1 MSELLSIVTVLDHAR
16 FRNIGPTRG
25 GRVVAVAGDPRN
37 QAVFYF
43 GAVAGGIWK
52 TEDAGTTWR
61 CISDGQLKSPSV
73 GALAVSDSNPNVIYA
88 GMGESTIRI
97 DVSYGDG
104 VYKSTDSGHTW
115 KHLGLEDTRH
125 IGKVRVHPHNPDVVY
140 VAALGHAFG
149 TNKERGVYRSRNGGT
164 SWEKV
169 LFVSDKAGA
178 VDLSIDQQNPDI
190 IYASIWQVY
199 RNFWELN
206 SGGPDSGL
214 WRSLD
219 GGDTWERISDNQ
231 GFPQSLKGKI
241 GVAASPVKAG
251 RVFAAV
257 EAKDAT
263 GLYRS
268 DDFGKTWTFMTND
281 TELLARPWY
290 YMHIYADPQDEDTVY
305 ILNLNMVKSTDG
317 GKTFTTIP
325 TPHGDNHDLWIDP
338 RNNRRMVEGND
349 GGACVSF
356 NGGESFS
363 TIYNQMTAQFY
374 HMDVDDQF
382 PYHVYGTQ
390 QDNSSICVP
399 SDTVGGAITWAD
411 CKVVG
416 TGESGYIAVK
426 PDDLNT
432 VYVGAVGS
440 SPGGQG
446 SLQKV
451 DRRSEQIHLV
461 NVWAEDM
468 HGRGVGEAKYRFPW
482 TYPILFSPHD
492 PNILYTCGN
501 VAFRSTDGGQSWEP
515 ISPDLTRA
523 DMSKLGPSG
532 GPITLDTSGAEHYA
546 TIYTFRESPHEAG
559 VFWAGSDDG
568 LVHISRDGGK
578 SWQKVTPPSLPEWSY
593 IRTVEPSPFDAATCY
608 VAATRYKLDDPAP
621 YLFKTT
627 DYGKSWTAI
636 AKGIGESDYTRV
648 IRADPNVQ
656 GVLYAGTETGLYL
669 SLDDGASWQR
679 WQGNLPITPVY
690 DIKIKGTDLVLA
702 THGRGFWICDYL
714 TLLYQALEISQ
725 PKKKRGGKVSAVV
738 RTFAP
743 GLLTTVAEWRQAL
756 ELASQ
761 EVVLF
766 APRRT
771 YRVLPD
777 LFADWTPSEGKI
789 YSIGLGSGATILAK
803 KTETGQFERT
813 LLDAGEGVQRGAVVD
828 YFLAEAPGDD
838 VAVSLAFLDADGNVL
853 REYGRKP
860 VDYAKWDDK
869 QKGLD
874 PGPWLPLK
882 AGMNRFVW
890 NLRLPGATKV
900 AGNKTAGNANEGPFV
915 LPGAYQVRL
924 TVGDKSMTQNFEIV
938 NDPRPTVTMDE
949 LKEQQALLLR
959 IRDEISA
966 AHDAVNRLR
975 GLRTQIEAWQ
985 RRAGGDATIAG
996 AAKEVLDKLA
1006 AIEDKLIL
1014 PGEQKLTYGLIVRSR
1029 LNEGLASVIPVVG
1042 SADAR
1047 PTKQV
1052 YELVDFYSTQID
1064 EQIAALDAVIDG
1076 ELAELNQVIRSADLQ
1091 PIG

>member
-1 MSELLSIVTVLDHAR
+1 MSELLSIATVLEHAR

-37 QAVFYF
+37 PAVYYF

-115 KHLGLEDTRH
+115 QHLGLAETRH

-149 TNKERGVYRSRNGGT
+149 PNKERGVYRSRDGGA

-190 IYASIWQVY
+190 IYASVWQVY

-219 GGDTWERISDNQ
+219 GGDTWERISDNK

-268 DDFGKTWTFMTND
+268 DDFGKTWSFMTND

-317 GKTFTTIP
+317 GKSFTTIP

-338 RNNRRMVEGND
+338 HNNRRMIEGND

-451 DRRSEQIHLV
+451 DRRSEQIQLV

-482 TYPILFSPHD
+482 TYPILFSAHD
-492 PNILYTCGN
+492 PNVLYTCGN
-501 VAFRSTDGGQSWEP
+501 VAFRSTNGGQSWEA

-523 DMSKLGPSG
+523 DMSKLGASG

-546 TIYTFRESPHEAG
+546 TIYTFRESPHAAG

-578 SWQKVTPPSLPEWSY
+578 SWQNVTPPSLPEWSY

-621 YLFKTT
+621 YLYKTT

-636 AKGIGESDYTRV
+636 SKGIGENDYTRV

-656 GVLYAGTETGLYL
+656 GVIYAGTETGLYL
-669 SLDDGASWQR
+669 SIDDGASWQR
-679 WQGNLPITPVY
+679 WQGNLPVTPVY
-690 DIKIKGTDLVLA
+690 DIKIKETDLVLA

-714 TLLYQALEISQ
+714 TLLYQALQLAQ
-725 PKKKRGGKVSAVV
+725 PKKKRGGKVSAMVH
-738 RTFAP
+738 TFAP
-743 GLLTTVAEWRQAL
+743 GLLKTVAEWQQAL
-756 ELASQ
+756 QLASQ

-777 LFADWTPSEGKI
+777 LFADWTPTEGKI
-789 YSIGLGSGATILAK
+789 YSIGLGSGATIIAR
-803 KTETGQFERT
+803 KTETSQTVREII
-813 LLDAGEGVQRGAVVD
+813 DAGEGVQRGAVVD
-828 YFLAEAPGDD
+828 YFLADAPGDD
-838 VAVSLAFLDADGNVL
+838 VPVNLAFLDADGNVL

-860 VDYAKWDDK
+860 AGYDKLDDK
-869 QKGLD
+869 QKGLN
-874 PGPWLPLK
+874 PGPWLPLS

-890 NLRLPGATKV
+890 NLRLPGAVKV
-900 AGNKTAGNANEGPFV
+900 PGNKTAGNANEGPFV

-924 TVGDKSMTQNFEIV
+924 TVGDQSMTQSFEIV

-959 IRDEISA
+959 IRNEISA
-966 AHDAVNRLR
+966 AHGAVNRLR
-975 GLRTQIEAWQ
+975 SLRTQIEAWQ
-985 RRAGGDATIAG
+985 QRAGDNAAIA
-996 AAKEVLDKLA
+996 ASAKNVLDKLA

-1014 PGEQKLTYGLIVRSR
+1014 PGDQKLTYGLIVRSR
-1029 LNEGLASVIPVVG
+1029 LNEALASVIPVVG
-1042 SADAR
+1042 SADAA
-1047 PTKQV
+1047 PTKQA
-1052 YELVDFYSTQID
+1052 YELVDFYSAQIG
-1064 EQIAALDAVIDG
+1064 EQIAALDAVVTDD
-1076 ELAELNQVIRSADLQ
+1076 LVALNRAIQSADL
-1091 PIG
+1091 PPVG